1 MVRRDDI
8 RNLEDMLV
16 LINEKCG
23 HPKVVA
29 DVGELSKNINQENKS
44 GVLQACR
51 CPLHSVINAIG
62 KTISSIS
69 IWNIVNQLGKYNFSC
84 RPVVNKLEDQ
94 INRNRFD
101 LILARLY
108 WNCPTIENLRCLNFD
123 ANEII

>member
-1 MVRRDDI
+1 M
-8 RNLEDMLV
+8 LESLV
-16 LINEKCG
+16 KILTKRTSQEFYK
-23 HPKVVA
+23 PV
-29 DVGELSKNINQENKS
+29 DV
-44 GVLQACR
+44 
-51 CPLHSVINAIG
+51 HSVMNAIG

-69 IWNIVNQLGKYNFSC
+69 IWNIVNQLDKYNFSC